1 MNKFYLIVGILF
13 CACSNSGTEHQV
25 VNSKQESAVNT
36 LDSVPMTY
44 DQMKSAQNQ
53 SDTSFTELSAIQMF
67 KKVYPGKTPKKTS
80 DFSGLELKDMK
91 TAYNNL
97 LKVCIDYRD
106 SGKLYTEQ
114 IEKMYSAL
122 DSKLESSDLPEN
134 PLPIGDK
141 LNITNIKSDINTE
154 IAGMKMRQ
162 KTK

>member
-1 MNKFYLIVGILF
+1 MNKFYLIIGILF
-13 CACSNSGTEHQV
+13 CACGNSSSEQKV
-25 VNSKQESAVNT
+25 VNAKQDSTAVA
-36 LDSVPMTY
+36 LDTAPMTY
-44 DQMKSAQNQ
+44 DQMISAQSQ
-53 SDTSFTELSAIQMF
+53 SDTLFTEHSAILMF
-67 KKVYPGKTPKKTS
+67 KKVYPGKTPKKLS

-91 TAYNNL
+91 TVYNNL

-122 DSKLESSDLPEN
+122 ESKLESSDLPDN